1 MITLRNISIVTGGSN
16 WANWARTQHYS
27 TLSQVLCA
35 LWVLSLSL
43 SLSLSLPV
51 HVRMIHAEV
60 SITKWLTMV
69 KPHE

>member
-43 SLSLSLPV
+43 SLSLSPCACENDSC
-51 HVRMIHAEV
+51 R
-60 SITKWLTMV
+60 SQYY
-69 KPHE
+69 